1 MTVNESLA
9 LAIGLGA
16 IAAGAMMVFRRRREG
31 SSRGSQ
37 GGVILLLIGAMAVVY
52 GLGLTKYRPSPS
64 ELEAMQR

>member
-9 LAIGLGA
+9 LAIGAGA
-16 IAAGAMMVFRRRREG
+16 IAAGAMLVVRRRREG

-64 ELEAMQR
+64 ELEALHR